1 MLKGNEFSFGDTLLE
16 RSLIFIGELLR
27 LQQAAR
33 VLFESANIDLY
44 QASQL
49 PSNKSEIEG
58 KNWLWEWYNV
68 CQKIASL

>member
-1 MLKGNEFSFGDTLLE
+1 MLKGNEFSFGDTLLK

-27 LQQAAR
+27 LQQAAW

-49 PSNKSEIEG
+49 PNNKSKKEG
-58 KNWLWEWYNV
+58 TNWILEWYQ
-68 CQKIASL
+68 CLQKN